1 MKKIEF
7 SFIHSNNLNSTTVT
21 KHAIEMICLPVVMIY
36 SIFDGMETNK
46 VDGKTDT
53 GTKNKELMYFQSELF
68 TIHRFLESAQI
79 EQGYW

>member
-1 MKKIEF
+1 
-7 SFIHSNNLNSTTVT
+7 
-21 KHAIEMICLPVVMIY
+21 MICLPVVMIY

-79 EQGYW
+79 QQGYW